1 MREQR
6 ALISASAGQT
16 ISTTPNPTPRPR
28 TTRLVLT
35 HLLRRISGHKIVKSN
50 NNKSSCP
57 NEDSM
62 LSHHILLRT
71 GPYFGVESKLE
82 SQLLPKTGALWP
94 WSEID
99 SEQNRGF
106 Y

>member
-1 MREQR
+1 
-6 ALISASAGQT
+6 
-16 ISTTPNPTPRPR
+16 
-28 TTRLVLT
+28 
-35 HLLRRISGHKIVKSN
+35 
-50 NNKSSCP
+50 
-57 NEDSM
+57 M